1 LTHGRIGAKPLQGLD
16 ARVSIRACG
25 AAARRRS
32 VGEEKP
38 MIELLVK
45 VAVNAVALVVA
56 ATFVPDVSLNPRDKI
71 EDWVMIALIALVFA
85 IVNSY
90 IKPILKILA
99 MPIGFLTMGLVAFV
113 INAAMLLGTAWI
125 VNLPQIQDL
134 LNKDFTFQVGGYPP
148 TFGYEAI
155 GAAVVASIVISIVST
170 VLDLAL
176 MPRKVVGL

>member
-1 LTHGRIGAKPLQGLD
+1 
-16 ARVSIRACG
+16 
-25 AAARRRS
+25 
-32 VGEEKP
+32 

-56 ATFVPDVSLNPRDKI
+56 ATFVPGVSLNPRDKI
-71 EDWVMIALIALVFA
+71 EDWVMIVLIALVFA
-85 IVNSY
+85 LVNSY

-99 MPIGFLTMGLVAFV
+99 MPIGFVTMGLIAFV
-113 INAAMLLGTAWI
+113 INATMLLGTAWI
-125 VNLPQIQDL
+125 VNLSQVQDL

-170 VLDLAL
+170 VLSLVL

>member
-1 LTHGRIGAKPLQGLD
+1 VR
-16 ARVSIRACG
+16 
-25 AAARRRS
+25 
-32 VGEEKP
+32 EETP

-56 ATFVPDVSLNPRDKI
+56 ASFVPDVSLNPRDKI
-71 EDWVMIALIALVFA
+71 EDWVMIILIALVFA
-85 IVNSY
+85 IVNTY
-90 IKPILKILA
+90 IKPILRILA
-99 MPIGFLTMGLVAFV
+99 MPIGFITMGLVAFV
-113 INAAMLLGTAWI
+113 INAGMLLGTAWL
-125 VNLPQIQDL
+125 VNLSQIQDL
-134 LNKDFTFQVGGYPP
+134 LNKDFVFKVGAYPP

>member
-1 LTHGRIGAKPLQGLD
+1 
-16 ARVSIRACG
+16 
-25 AAARRRS
+25 
-32 VGEEKP
+32 

-56 ATFVPDVSLNPRDKI
+56 ATFVPEVSLNPRDKI
-71 EDWVMIALIALVFA
+71 EDWVMIILIALVFA
-85 IVNSY
+85 VVNSY
-90 IKPILKILA
+90 IKPILRILC
-99 MPIGFLTMGLVAFV
+99 MPIGFVTMGLVAFV
-113 INAAMLLGTAWI
+113 INAAMLLGTAWL

-155 GAAVVASIVISIVST
+155 GAAVVASIVISIVAT
-170 VLDLAL
+170 LLDLVL